1 MEAVVVLEAEP
12 MVVVVDAVVDAVV
25 AVRCSLPVAEVVV
38 MVVEEAVEEAV
49 VVEDVE
55 DVSVQDLLLAS
66 NLPATK
72 SPRAGLSVFPI
83 QSPTAAME
91 KLLSTPA
98 GAVVV
103 LAPTPPA
110 SALVLSLR
118 GLMIRPSQHLEFG

>member
-1 MEAVVVLEAEP
+1 MEAEAEA

-38 MVVEEAVEEAV
+38 MVVEEAVVVEDV

-55 DVSVQDLLLAS
+55 DVSVQDLSLAS
-66 NLPATK
+66 NLHATR

-83 QSPTAAME
+83 RSPMAAME

-98 GAVVV
+98 GVVVV
-103 LAPTPPA
+103 LAPTPPV